1 MIRSPLPQTDLSKYQ
16 PAYSEKDEERANEWV
31 SLLTITH
38 LIGNVMH
45 KELWLSWTLCCS
57 STSMIAPIMG
67 QMPSYSGFG
76 NTYKGPSR

>member
-1 MIRSPLPQTDLSKYQ
+1 MIRSPLPQTDLSKYH

-45 KELWLSWTLCCS
+45 KEEL
-57 STSMIAPIMG
+57 
-67 QMPSYSGFG
+67 F
-76 NTYKGPSR
+76 